1 MEPLMLTLLRI
12 WALTKKE
19 LLAVLKDKVA
29 RISLLVPPV
38 LQAFIFGYAASYDLN
53 HVAYAVLDQDRSA
66 SSQALLA
73 KLDGSG
79 VFMRVADLHSDSQ
92 LRRYIDTQRALV
104 VIQINQ
110 DFEKRLLSGA
120 AADIQVIT
128 DSRNSNTAAIAGGYV
143 NAIVDAFNRD
153 WHALHG
159 QIAPSHAPSFQVV
172 TRAWYNPNLESRWT
186 MIPSMIGMLTLLQTV
201 LLTAMSVA
209 REREQG
215 TFDQLL
221 VTPFRPVEI
230 MIGKAMPSVFVGL
243 VQATGILLVAQL
255 WFHIP
260 FVGSF
265 FTLYAGLLMFIL
277 AAVGIGLLLS
287 AVSQNMQQ
295 AMLLTF
301 FLVLPFAML
310 SGMATPIADMPKA
323 VQILTCINPLRYA
336 IDFTQRVYLEGA
348 GVGLL
353 WYDLWPLLL
362 IATITL
368 SGAAWMFRH
377 RLN

>member
-1 MEPLMLTLLRI
+1 MEPLTLTLLRI

-53 HVAYAVLDQDRSA
+53 HVAYAVFDQDRSA

-128 DSRNSNTAAIAGGYV
+128 DSRNSNTAAIASGYV

-159 QIAPSHAPSFQVV
+159 QITPSHTSSLSVV

-310 SGMATPIADMPKA
+310 SGMATPVADMPKA